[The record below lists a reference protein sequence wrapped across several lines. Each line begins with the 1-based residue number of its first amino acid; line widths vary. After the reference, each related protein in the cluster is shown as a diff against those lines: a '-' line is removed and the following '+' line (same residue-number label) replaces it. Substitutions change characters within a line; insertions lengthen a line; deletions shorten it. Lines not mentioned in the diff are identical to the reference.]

1 MLFNIRNKKT
11 RQKVIRLRKKG
22 SIHFPIYDII
32 VTFKD
37 NRNRGSI
44 IEKLGFFNPHIK
56 QRIFCINSFRI
67 AY

>member
-1 MLFNIRNKKT
+1 MFNIRNRKT

-22 SIHFPIYDII
+22 TRKFPLYDII

-44 IEKLGFFNPHIK
+44 IEKIGFFNPHIE
-56 QRIFCINSFRI
+56 QRVFFINSFRI